1 MKERFTREKERIAQ
15 SLLFHEQPEG
25 IAHGCAM
32 LFKKEQMSKE
42 RREQFALGHKK
53 GEKLSKIYETY
64 KFCEQIACYL
74 QAIHSNHAQIIH
86 IALF

>member
-53 GEKLSKIYETY
+53 GENCQKQTKNTNFSS
-64 KFCEQIACYL
+64 FFA
-74 QAIHSNHAQIIH
+74 SN
-86 IALF
+86 LLES